1 MHENRETSHPPA
13 DSAGRPEKAD
23 SRTAGAHGGE
33 ESDRGIVPVNQPN
46 KEAKRSSAEAGGGKR
61 WTKENLGQPHTA
73 TGPNRKHLSKRLHN
87 VRPRANHALRP
98 HP

>member
-46 KEAKRSSAEAGGGKR
+46 KEAKRSSAEAGEGR
-61 WTKENLGQPHTA
+61 LRTKENIGQPHTSPA
-73 TGPNRKHLSKRLHN
+73 QNGKDVSKGLIG
-87 VRPRANHALRP
+87 VRRAA
-98 HP
+98 